1 MAWLMQYY
9 KRTKYISP
17 VARLSNQHIDVWEA
31 KEPSDVYFGGFLG
44 NTKRLE
50 R

>member
-1 MAWLMQYY
+1 MAWLMQYW
-9 KRTKYISP
+9 KRAKYISP
-17 VARLSNQHIDVWEA
+17 ACSANQHIDVWEA
-31 KEPSDVYFGGFLG
+31 KEPSDVHFGGFLG